1 MSRRS
6 RSPSRCGLTSISF
19 RVALAGGLPTAGR
32 RIRPAARCRIDA
44 GESAGNVRGS
54 VDCMSEPEFHR
65 DRRQHGGAA
74 QRLDDDKLAEL
85 TEDERVDAGLDD
97 FNPDEVPPAT
107 DPLPQ
112 GVPQRT
118 DVRQS
123 AEYKDAQAEIDR
135 EEKAGELGSLD
146 VEHPFPPTHYDNS

>member
-1 MSRRS
+1 
-6 RSPSRCGLTSISF
+6 
-19 RVALAGGLPTAGR
+19 
-32 RIRPAARCRIDA
+32 
-44 GESAGNVRGS
+44 
-54 VDCMSEPEFHR
+54 MSEPEFHR

-74 QRLDDDKLAEL
+74 QRLDEDKLAEL
-85 TEDERVDAGLDD
+85 TEGERVEAGLDA

-107 DPLPQ
+107 DPLPD

-123 AEYKDAQAEIDR
+123 EEYKDAQAEIDR

-146 VEHPFPPTHYDNS
+146 EDHPFPPTRYDNS